1 MWQQCSNKMKLVK
14 ENHFPIFPLFPLL
27 CVHYTVLSFI
37 NVGLCC
43 EIKSITTVPK
53 LNSEG

>member
-1 MWQQCSNKMKLVK
+1 MKPVK

-27 CVHYTVLSFI
+27 CVYYSVVPFI
-37 NVGLCC
+37 NVGLCY
-43 EIKSITTVPK
+43 EIKSITAVPK

>member
-1 MWQQCSNKMKLVK
+1 MKLVK